1 MRRLTWS
8 FSIAGGMDN
17 PHVSNDTSI
26 FITFFKIIDGG
37 AAAHDGRLKVN
48 DATSL
53 PTSTTDL
60 KRRQNMYV
68 AANPGKSRQVLRDQ
82 DCVIDWRQC
91 WWDEEMVSFHVM
103 SWIFDIIHACHLLYI
118 QIARSGEFPPCW
130 PGEEDRRSWTSSHCS
145 SVCHSGLR
153 ALPSSCHLARAQV
166 VVVSWWI
173 PHCMNKFTSTSV
185 SRIFFFL
192 QP

>member
-1 MRRLTWS
+1 MTKYFQWDYEEINLERGGAGLG
-8 FSIAGGMDN
+8 FSIAGGTDN

-91 WWDEEMVSFHVM
+91 
-103 SWIFDIIHACHLLYI
+103 
-118 QIARSGEFPPCW
+118 
-130 PGEEDRRSWTSSHCS
+130 
-145 SVCHSGLR
+145 
-153 ALPSSCHLARAQV
+153 
-166 VVVSWWI
+166 
-173 PHCMNKFTSTSV
+173 
-185 SRIFFFL
+185 
-192 QP
+192 